1 MGTINND
8 SQSCLHFVITWGAL
22 KIQGGAPPP
31 EVWFNWSGCI
41 CGSRDVRKHPG
52 DSWWAARLG
61 TAVWTAACWLFSGR
75 RSLIGNLGDTQWQ
88 AELWKLKHLRIDVFE
103 LWCWRRLLR
112 VPWTARR
119 SNQSILK
126 EINPEYSLERLM
138 LKLWYLW
145 YLATWCKEQIHWKRP
160 WC

>member
-41 CGSRDVRKHPG
+41 CGSRDVRKHPS

-112 VPWTARR
+112 VPWTSLTRR
-119 SNQSILK
+119 TWVWAIWELLKDRKPGVLQSMGLQ
-126 EINPEYSLERLM
+126 RVDT
-138 LKLWYLW
+138 
-145 YLATWCKEQIHWKRP
+145 AEQ
-160 WC
+160 